1 PDSARQRRADHGLA
15 GVPISLP
22 RALCQ
27 TTTARCSDRLHGALS
42 RARQLPARRAR
53 LCSTFV
59 HWVSRGPSVH
69 RISAS
74 AMAARAFGADHTVD
88 MAKRDGRCVPPT
100 ERHMKRP
107 VWAALGVVIVAL
119 AVPTAALATHNGSTH
134 NLRHHGHGHGSIH
147 RGATGSTGAKGAN
160 SVLSYIQGTL
170 VLDLAGGGSVTG
182 AVTDQTRFVCVGQG
196 WGGQGGRHSRRNP
209 GGKGGRWTRHFH
221 SASTGSTGTT
231 GSSGSTGST
240 GTTGSTGSTG
250 WTGRPRWAGRT
261 RGPGS

>member
-1 PDSARQRRADHGLA
+1 
-15 GVPISLP
+15 
-22 RALCQ
+22 
-27 TTTARCSDRLHGALS
+27 
-42 RARQLPARRAR
+42 
-53 LCSTFV
+53 
-59 HWVSRGPSVH
+59 
-69 RISAS
+69 
-74 AMAARAFGADHTVD
+74 
-88 MAKRDGRCVPPT
+88 
-100 ERHMKRP
+100 MKRP

-196 WGGQGGRHSRRNP
+196 WGGQGGRNSGRNS
-209 GGKGGRWTRHFH
+209 GRKSGRLSRHFH

-240 GTTGSTGSTG
+240 GTTGSTGWTGSTG
-250 WTGRPRWAGRT
+250 D
-261 RGPGS
+261 RGYHGHGHGQGGGQGGGGSTPPPCDSSLLVPGALVSSADVLITQHGVLFAEINLLPAVQ